1 MPIKKRHVW
10 QVIYFALL
18 PPLQLKN
25 FQMLIVWGKTENME
39 SWRMLENGDV
49 PLACQIGDHVP
60 QVTAHALDSLI
71 NLLLW
76 RYTYRVRPG
85 VILIFLFSIPFSLA
99 DYRRVTGV
107 LGDSLSIL
115 DRLRRIRKAPEKQY
129 KN

>member
-1 MPIKKRHVW
+1 
-10 QVIYFALL
+10 
-18 PPLQLKN
+18 
-25 FQMLIVWGKTENME
+25 
-39 SWRMLENGDV
+39 MLENGDV
-49 PLACQIGDHVP
+49 PLACQIGGHVP

-115 DRLRRIRKAPEKQY
+115 DRLRRMRKAPEKQY